1 MQGLVHLFKKLTIG
15 TRNSKVLG
23 KAVILSMRLFSPLL
37 LHSIQ
42 FYELP
47 QFLGEVSSER

>member
-23 KAVILSMRLFSPLL
+23 KAVILSMCLL
-37 LHSIQ
+37 
-42 FYELP
+42 
-47 QFLGEVSSER
+47 ERFWLQNEE